1 MFKEKANK
9 YNHSIL
15 NLEMSFDEMKN
26 KLNEQKEQ
34 GKIKEKKLKEILK
47 EINSGKNLKYYGT
60 SDKDLLEKKQK
71 IINMLQI

>member
-71 IINMLQI
+71 ILNML

>member
-71 IINMLQI
+71 IINML